1 MATPPARPEIGRIS
15 LQDWLEVQK
24 TKLLVRFPFYGLLL
38 TYLKLVP
45 SEQVPVAAT
54 DGVHL
59 YYNPAFWEREIL
71 ARDNA
76 LTAQGLLLHETLHP
90 ALGHL
95 WRIGS
100 RDPRKWNAG
109 CDFIINLIVTD
120 LGLQIPAGGLLDPQY
135 RGMTEEEVYARLPD
149 RETLD
154 IPGWLMDLLGPSH
167 PGQRVDGEPVGGSL
181 EEAWRARLVCAGHA
195 VKSRGLLPASIER
208 LLDRLLAPRHDLRSA
223 LHQFV
228 TPFPA
233 DYDWRTPERRYLATY
248 GLYLPRLSGDQIQR
262 LVIDIDL
269 SGSIDPGQM
278 AKFFSILREI
288 LGLYDRVEATVMTSD
303 ATVHDV
309 WELSND
315 SPLPTSGRGGGGTAM
330 EPVFEKI
337 EELRLDPYGVL
348 ILTDGYASYPNTPP
362 PYPVLW
368 ILTPQHEIPPWGQIL
383 ILDEE

>member
-1 MATPPARPEIGRIS
+1 MATPSAQPGIGRIS
-15 LQDWLEVQK
+15 LGDWLEVQK

-38 TYLKLVP
+38 TYLKLAP

-59 YYNPAFWEREIL
+59 YYNPGYWEREIL
-71 ARDNA
+71 ARGNA

-95 WRIGS
+95 WRIGA
-100 RDPRKWNAG
+100 RDLRRWNAS
-109 CDFIINLIVTD
+109 CDFVINLIVTD

-149 RETLD
+149 PETLD
-154 IPGWLMDLLGPSH
+154 IPDWVLDLLGGSH
-167 PGQRVDGEPVGGSL
+167 GGRPGNGGAGESL
-181 EEAWRARLVCAGHA
+181 EEAWRARLVCAAHV
-195 VKSRGLLPASIER
+195 VKSRGLLPAGVER
-208 LLDRLLAPRHDLRSA
+208 LLDRLVAPRQDLRST

-228 TPFPA
+228 MPFPA

-248 GLYLPRLSGDQIQR
+248 GLYLPRLSGEQIQR

-269 SGSIDPGQM
+269 SGSIDAEQM
-278 AKFFSILREI
+278 AKFFAILREI

-303 ATVHDV
+303 AAVHDV

-315 SPLPTSGRGGGGTAM
+315 SPLPASGRGGGGTAM

-337 EELRLDPYGVL
+337 EELGLDPYAAL
-348 ILTDGYASYPNTPP
+348 ILTDGYASYPDTPP

-383 ILDEE
+383 VLDEE